1 MPRKTDASNPAD
13 WLLIATSDM
22 EMLRLAAA
30 KEVSFI
36 TVRSKLAEVLEKVI
50 KAELIRLGWKLIK
63 THDLVF
69 LAKELR
75 ARNSDLVDAVHP
87 LVTELAEVYM
97 QDRYPG
103 FDLDD
108 PDWPLL
114 REQLKQV
121 ESLLAVVQAR
131 ITPP

>member
-1 MPRKTDASNPAD
+1 LPRKTDANNPAD
-13 WLLIATSDM
+13 WLLIATADM
-22 EMLRLAAA
+22 EMLRLASANEIA
-30 KEVSFI
+30 FI

-50 KAELIRLGWKLIK
+50 KAELIRLGWKLVK

-87 LVTELAEVYM
+87 LVTELAEADM

-103 FDLDD
+103 FDPDD
-108 PDWPLL
+108 PDWPAL
-114 REQLKQV
+114 REEIKQV

-131 ITPP
+131 VTPA